1 MTYILYNYWRS
12 SCSWR
17 VRLALNLK
25 GIPYEYQSV
34 HLARDGGEQ
43 HGEAFRRLNPMGQV
57 PALHDVAND
66 RILTQ
71 SLVII
76 DYLEMQHPEPALYPA
91 DPFQALAA
99 RALCEQINSG
109 IQPLQ
114 NLSVLQQL
122 SSRFGADETG
132 RAQWAAHFIEQG
144 FSALETQIARTA
156 GRYSFGDQLTALDC
170 CLIPQVYGAHRF
182 GADMS
187 RFPTLSR
194 IDAACRELEVFQ
206 KADPAA
212 QSDAV

>member
-1 MTYILYNYWRS
+1 MSYILYSYWRS

-25 GIPYEYQSV
+25 GIPYEYRSV
-34 HLARDGGEQ
+34 HLVRDGGEQ
-43 HGEAFRRLNPMGQV
+43 HGETFRRLNPMGQV

-66 RILTQ
+66 RVLTQ

-91 DPFQALAA
+91 DPFQALAV

-122 SSRFGADETG
+122 GSRFGADDAA
-132 RAQWAAHFIEQG
+132 RAQWAAHFIEHG
-144 FSALETQIARTA
+144 FAALETQLASTA

-170 CLIPQVYGAHRF
+170 FLIPQVYGAHRF
-182 GADMS
+182 GVDMS

-194 IDAACRELEVFQ
+194 IDATCRELEAFKQ
-206 KADPAA
+206 ADPAA